1 MLQDRAARLQG
12 QVREAMAGQRGLRI
26 EGGNSKAFYGH
37 PVQGEVLSTR
47 EHRGI
52 VHYAPT
58 ELVLTARAGTPL
70 AEIEAALA
78 EQNQMLPFEP
88 PRFDAGTEHGATLG
102 GTFATGLSGPRRPW
116 TGAARDFM
124 LGCRVLTG
132 KGDILH
138 FGGEVMKNVAGY
150 DVSRLMTGAQ
160 GTLGVLLEISCKVL
174 PRPAA
179 ETTLQQALPGEKA
192 LAAMNHWAG
201 QPVPL
206 SGAVYH
212 DGVLSL
218 RLSGDA
224 RAVDQARRQIGGD
237 SPADADAFWHAI
249 REQQH
254 AFFDDPRP
262 LWRLSLAPAHPPL
275 ELAGDVLYDWGGA
288 QRWLLSDED
297 ATVIRAR
304 VGNAG
309 GHATLFREG
318 IGGEDTETAR
328 FHPLSTPLRR
338 LHLQLKAAFDPQG
351 VLNFGRMYPDL

>member
-1 MLQDRAARLQG
+1 
-12 QVREAMAGQRGLRI
+12 
-26 EGGNSKAFYGH
+26 
-37 PVQGEVLSTR
+37 
-47 EHRGI
+47 
-52 VHYAPT
+52 
-58 ELVLTARAGTPL
+58 
-70 AEIEAALA
+70 
-78 EQNQMLPFEP
+78 
-88 PRFDAGTEHGATLG
+88 
-102 GTFATGLSGPRRPW
+102 
-116 TGAARDFM
+116 M

-132 KGDILH
+132 KGDFLR

-179 ETTLQQALPGEKA
+179 ETTLQQAMPVEQA
-192 LAAMNHWAG
+192 LAAMNRWAG

-212 DGVLSL
+212 HGVLIL

-237 SPADADAFWHAI
+237 SLADADAFWHGI

-275 ELAGDVLYDWGGA
+275 DLAGDVLYDWGGA
-288 QRWLLSDED
+288 QRWLLSDAD
-297 ATVIRAR
+297 ATVIRAK

-309 GHATLFREG
+309 GHATLFRAG
-318 IGGEDTETAR
+318 TEDGDEAVAR
-328 FHPLSTPLRR
+328 FHPLSAPLRQ
-338 LHLQLKAAFDPQG
+338 LHQRLKAAFDPQG
-351 VLNFGRMYPDL
+351 VLNFGRLYPDL

>member
-12 QVREAMAGQRGLRI
+12 QVRDALAERRGLRI

-37 PVQGEVLSTR
+37 PVAGETLSIR

-78 EQNQMLPFEP
+78 AQDQMLPFEP
-88 PRFDAGTEHGATLG
+88 PCFDGGTEPGATFG
-102 GTFATGLSGPRRPW
+102 GSFATGLAGPRRPW
-116 TGAARDFM
+116 AGAARDFM

-132 KGDILH
+132 KGDILR
-138 FGGEVMKNVAGY
+138 FGGEVMENVAGY

-179 ETTLQQALPGEKA
+179 ETSLQQALSEEQA

-212 DGVLSL
+212 DGTLTL

-237 SPADADAFWHAI
+237 VLEEAEAFWRAI

-275 ELAGDVLYDWGGA
+275 ELAGDLLYDWAGA
-288 QRWLLSDED
+288 QRWLLSDAD
-297 ATVIRAR
+297 PTVIRAK

-309 GHATLFREG
+309 GHAILFRTRR
-318 IGGEDTETAR
+318 GGDDDDVSR
-328 FHPLSTPLRR
+328 FHPLSAPLRQ
-338 LHLQLKAAFDPQG
+338 LHLRLKAAFDPQG
-351 VLNFGRMYPDL
+351 VLNFGRLYPDL